1 MKRQFIILLGL
12 ASVLVSCKAINNLSD
27 DTLYDVTVLGIG
39 MDCGNSFLIKFED
52 DAIGLPR
59 NTFDSIFYEINL
71 PKDYKVKGLKIKV
84 SVRDPRNDELKPC
97 TAMGPGYPHIYIIKV
112 E

>member
-1 MKRQFIILLGL
+1 MKRLFIIILGL
-12 ASVLVSCKAINNLSD
+12 ALIIVSCKVINDLSD
-27 DTLYDVTVLGIG
+27 DTLYNVIVLGRG

-52 DAIGLPR
+52 DDLGLPR

-71 PKDYKVKGLKIKV
+71 PKKYKIKGLKIRV
-84 SVRDPRNDELKPC
+84 SIRDPRNDELKPC
-97 TAMGPGYPHIYIIKV
+97 TAMGPGYPHIFITKV

>member
-1 MKRQFIILLGL
+1 MKRLFIIILGL
-12 ASVLVSCKAINNLSD
+12 ALIIVSCKVINNLSD
-27 DTLYDVTVLGIG
+27 DTLYNVTVLGRG

-52 DAIGLPR
+52 DDLGLPR

-71 PKDYKVKGLKIKV
+71 PKKYKIKGLKIRV
-84 SVRDPRNDELKPC
+84 NIRDPRNDELKFC
-97 TAMGPGYPHIYIIKV
+97 TAMGPSYPQIYVTRV